1 MRSRKVRTKR
11 GSRNLII
18 NARKKGHG
26 TVEFADADLGRA
38 SVEVEGAFFVDL
50 GCDVGWGENLDTDFG
65 CGGQH
70 NRPID
75 EFRAARSEPYD
86 VDCFDAIGG
95 GKRTFGQRAALG
107 EEAFQQVGNLA
118 LAISVGE
125 SRRGTHNDMSVPI
138 GLHTVWKPGELR
150 ISQEFGPASEVEA
163 GLRLEIRELNGDRHE
178 VKMSMKSPRKQRG
191 KGSRALA
198 ISCLGGLALLWGVCQ
213 AGLRINGT
221 NSEPVGIYWAISKP
235 LARGDLVF
243 VLPPA
248 SSIFKLAK
256 ERGYLAAGPS
266 PAGTC
271 GLIKQVAA
279 VGGDRV
285 TIDSTGVR
293 VNGIRLKNSAPRAA
307 DDAGRPMRA
316 YELSDYALGSE
327 EVFLMSD
334 YNPAS
339 FDGRYFGPLSKT
351 TIQSVIVPVLTWK

>member
-163 GLRLEIRELNGDRHE
+163 GLRLEVRELNRDRHE

-191 KGSRALA
+191 KGSRSLA
-198 ISCLGGLALLWGVCQ
+198 IGCLGGLVLLWAVCQ

-248 SSIFKLAK
+248 SPIFKLAK

-327 EVFLMSD
+327 EVLLMSD

-339 FDGRYFGPLSKT
+339 FDGRYFGPLSRT